1 MDKETLYRFFQGIAT
16 DEERSLIRRWA
27 ETSPENTRL
36 LMDERQLFDATLLLT
51 DEEYFHTKRKS
62 GRFLRFI
69 PRAKEV
75 FKIASVV
82 VLTACL
88 SFLYFE
94 TRNDKE
100 IVMQEVVVPAGQ
112 RINLKLAD
120 GTSVWLNSNSRL
132 HYPSAFGKKTRNVVL
147 DGEAYFEVAH
157 NEKQPFVVHTPQGDV
172 EVLGTTF
179 NVEAYSADRSF
190 VTSLMEGSVKVKR
203 GGRQLVLRPSQM
215 AALQRDGSLKV
226 SPIADYNVYRW
237 REGIICF
244 RDESF
249 ANIMK
254 KFEKYYDVEIRIET
268 PKVRG
273 QAYSGKF
280 YQSDGILYALRVLQ
294 RDIDFKFVRDEEKHI
309 IYIK

>member
-1 MDKETLYRFFQGIAT
+1 MDKEILYRFFQGIAT
-16 DEERSLIRRWA
+16 DEERSRLRQWTEA
-27 ETSPENTRL
+27 SPENARQ
-36 LMDERQLFDATLLLT
+36 LMDERHLFDAILLLT
-51 DEEYFHTKRKS
+51 DAESFRTKRTG
-62 GRFLRFI
+62 GRQIRFI
-69 PRAKEV
+69 PRIKEV
-75 FKIASVV
+75 VKIASVV

-88 SFLYFE
+88 SFFYFNE
-94 TRNDKE
+94 RSNKE
-100 IVMQEVVVPAGQ
+100 IAMQEVVVPAGQ
-112 RINLKLAD
+112 RINLHLAD

-132 HYPSAFGKKTRNVVL
+132 KYPSAFGKKTRNVVL

-157 NEKQPFVVHTPQGDV
+157 NKKHPFVVQTPQGDI

-179 NVEAYSADRSF
+179 NIEAYSGDRSF

-203 GGRQLVLRPSQM
+203 AGQQLVLRPSQM
-215 AALQRDGSLKV
+215 AALQKDGSLKV

-237 REGIICF
+237 KEGIICF
-244 RDESF
+244 RNESF

-273 QAYSGKF
+273 YAYSGKF

-294 RDIDFKFVRDEEKHI
+294 RDINFQFVRDKEKHI

>member
-1 MDKETLYRFFQGIAT
+1 MDKEVLYRFFQGIAT
-16 DEERSLIRRWA
+16 DEERGRIRRWA
-27 ETSPENTRL
+27 EASPDNTRQ
-36 LMDERQLFDATLLLT
+36 LMDERHLFDATLLLT
-51 DEEYFHTKRKS
+51 DPAYFRVKRRHSRFVRLLPRTKE
-62 GRFLRFI
+62 LL
-69 PRAKEV
+69 
-75 FKIASVV
+75 KITSIV

-88 SFLYFE
+88 SFFYFE
-94 TRNDKE
+94 TQNGKE
-100 IVMQEVVVPAGQ
+100 VAMQELVVPAGQ

-120 GTSVWLNSNSRL
+120 GTNVWLNSNSRIK
-132 HYPSAFGKKTRNVVL
+132 YPSAFGKKIRNVIL
-147 DGEAYFEVAH
+147 DGEAYFEVTH
-157 NEKQPFVVHTPQGDV
+157 NKKQPFVVQTSQGEI
-172 EVLGTTF
+172 EVLGTKF
-179 NVEAYSADRSF
+179 NIEAYSGDRSF

-215 AALQRDGSLKV
+215 AALQPDGSLKV

-244 RDESF
+244 RNESF
-249 ANIMK
+249 VNIMK

-273 QAYSGKF
+273 YAYSGKF

-294 RDIDFKFVRDEEKHI
+294 RDINFKFVRDEEKHI